1 MCGHATGSNNSLTDK
16 GTDCSEA
23 QNSEH
28 IFLPR
33 ELGLLKLKGLQYT
46 YTSGDI

>member
-23 QNSEH
+23 QNSEQICY

-46 YTSGDI
+46 